1 MPEQFNI
8 KAQARQITG
17 KRVRHLRARGI
28 TPANINGA
36 ARPSVAI
43 QLLPEELRRLLKR
56 HSAGVLRIQLDRGSR
71 IETVLLNRV
80 ERDPIT
86 TRVLHVDFRRV
97 QLNQPV
103 HARVPLHLTGEAPAI
118 RLHGG
123 VLLHLLDAV
132 EIESLPA
139 NIPEAVMLDISPLD
153 ELNSLLTVADIQ
165 LPKNVKLV
173 SAATEP
179 AVTIKPPRI
188 EVPEVEAPAAAP
200 EVAPLPV
207 EPREEPGGE
216 SASPA

>member
-1 MPEQFNI
+1 
-8 KAQARQITG
+8 
-17 KRVRHLRARGI
+17 
-28 TPANINGA
+28 
-36 ARPSVAI
+36 
-43 QLLPEELRRLLKR
+43 
-56 HSAGVLRIQLDRGSR
+56 
-71 IETVLLNRV
+71 
-80 ERDPIT
+80 
-86 TRVLHVDFRRV
+86 VDFRRV